1 MSNNQM
7 ELFEKLVDVMESIE
21 QVQSVYEDLD
31 VSDQIKIDKF
41 WNFLDELA
49 SNIEEEEITK
59 RVNES
64 NKDSDK

>member
-1 MSNNQM
+1 M